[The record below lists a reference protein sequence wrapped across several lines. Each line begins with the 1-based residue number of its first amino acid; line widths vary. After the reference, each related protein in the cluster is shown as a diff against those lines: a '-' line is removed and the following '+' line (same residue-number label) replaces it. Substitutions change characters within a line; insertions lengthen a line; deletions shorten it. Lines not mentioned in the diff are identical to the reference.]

1 MPSGNVRNG
10 RTATLRHLGR
20 GLWERMR
27 RYGGDKGLMSVCTT
41 LSEDREEPLR
51 VRGGVRRSGGR
62 GMWPSERLSVC
73 RGSKGTARALN
84 CAVGGQP
91 NEGRRW
97 DYRELQE
104 PRELSWEVCLFI
116 LRLLS
121 IGGIEPRDHVPKV
134 ENSFVNNKQAHNEQI
149 FRHTFP
155 SYYLTEAQGEAHSHY
170 PIK

>member
-10 RTATLRHLGR
+10 RTASLRHLVR

-27 RYGGDKGLMSVCTT
+27 RYGGDKGLMCVIRPLARIGRSLCVCVVVSAEAGEGVCGRVSVC
-41 LSEDREEPLR
+41 R
-51 VRGGVRRSGGR
+51 
-62 GMWPSERLSVC
+62 VC
-73 RGSKGTARALN
+73 RGSKRTARALN

-121 IGGIEPRDHVPKV
+121 IGSIEPRDHVPKV

-149 FRHTFP
+149 FRHTSHLYSP
-155 SYYLTEAQGEAHSHY
+155 TEAQAEIHTSY

>member
-1 MPSGNVRNG
+1 M
-10 RTATLRHLGR
+10 
-20 GLWERMR
+20 
-27 RYGGDKGLMSVCTT
+27 CTT

-51 VRGGVRRSGGR
+51 VRGGVRRSEGK

-121 IGGIEPRDHVPKV
+121 IGSIEPRDHVPKV
-134 ENSFVNNKQAHNEQI
+134 ENSFVNNKQAHNGPI
-149 FRHTFP
+149 FHHSSP
-155 SYYLTEAQGEAHSHY
+155 SY
-170 PIK
+170 

>member
-10 RTATLRHLGR
+10 RTASLRHLGR

-27 RYGGDKGLMSVCTT
+27 RYGGDKGLMCVCMT

-62 GMWPSERLSVC
+62 GMWPSERLSGG
-73 RGSKGTARALN
+73 RGSKRTARALN

-104 PRELSWEVCLFI
+104 PRELSREVCLFI
-116 LRLLS
+116 LRLL
-121 IGGIEPRDHVPKV
+121 
-134 ENSFVNNKQAHNEQI
+134 
-149 FRHTFP
+149 
-155 SYYLTEAQGEAHSHY
+155 
-170 PIK
+170 

>member
-1 MPSGNVRNG
+1 MCVVVSAEAGEGVCG
-10 RTATLRHLGR
+10 RV
-20 GLWERMR
+20 
-27 RYGGDKGLMSVCTT
+27 SVC
-41 LSEDREEPLR
+41 R
-51 VRGGVRRSGGR
+51 
-62 GMWPSERLSVC
+62 VC
-73 RGSKGTARALN
+73 RGSKRTARALN

-97 DYRELQE
+97 DYRELQK

-121 IGGIEPRDHVPKV
+121 IGSIEPRDHVPKV

-149 FRHTFP
+149 FRHTSHP
-155 SYYLTEAQGEAHSHY
+155 YPLTEAQGEAHSFY

>member
-10 RTATLRHLGR
+10 RTASLRHLGR

-27 RYGGDKGLMSVCTT
+27 RYGGDKGLMCVVRPLARIGRSLCVCVVVSAEAGEGVCGRVSVC
-41 LSEDREEPLR
+41 R
-51 VRGGVRRSGGR
+51 
-62 GMWPSERLSVC
+62 VC
-73 RGSKGTARALN
+73 RGSKRTARALN

-121 IGGIEPRDHVPKV
+121 IGSIEPRDYVPKI

-149 FRHTFP
+149 FHHTSHP
-155 SYYLTEAQGEAHSHY
+155 DSPTEAQGEVPPSY

>member
-1 MPSGNVRNG
+1 MPSGNVHNG
-10 RTATLRHLGR
+10 RTASLRHPGR

-27 RYGGDKGLMSVCTT
+27 RYGGEQRLDVRVRTT

-73 RGSKGTARALN
+73 QGRERTARALN

-121 IGGIEPRDHVPKV
+121 IESIEPRDHVPKV
-134 ENSFVNNKQAHNEQI
+134 ENSFVNNKQAHNKPDI
-149 FRHTFP
+149 PPHLP
-155 SYYLTEAQGEAHSHY
+155 
-170 PIK
+170 PISTHRGAR

>member
-10 RTATLRHLGR
+10 RTASLRHLGR

-27 RYGGDKGLMSVCTT
+27 RYGGDKGLMCVVRPLARIGRSLCVCVVVSAEAGEGVCGRVSVC
-41 LSEDREEPLR
+41 R
-51 VRGGVRRSGGR
+51 
-62 GMWPSERLSVC
+62 MC
-73 RGSKGTARALN
+73 RGSKRTARALN

-104 PRELSWEVCLFI
+104 PRELSWEVCSFI

-121 IGGIEPRDHVPKV
+121 IGSIEPRDHVPKV
-134 ENSFVNNKQAHNEQI
+134 ENSFVNNKQAHNERI
-149 FRHTFP
+149 FRHTSHP
-155 SYYLTEAQGEAHSHY
+155 YPLTEAQGEAHSSY